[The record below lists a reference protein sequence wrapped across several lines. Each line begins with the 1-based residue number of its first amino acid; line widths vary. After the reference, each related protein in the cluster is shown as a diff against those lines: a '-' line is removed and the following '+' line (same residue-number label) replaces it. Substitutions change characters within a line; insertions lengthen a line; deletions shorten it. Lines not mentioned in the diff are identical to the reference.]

1 MDHDEK
7 LPYGVDASLFDDAC
21 WLAARVAATRK
32 AQGKAVPSDFAQGSP
47 EADAVAL
54 DFVRD
59 IERALAGRLKASTE
73 GH

>member
-1 MDHDEK
+1 
-7 LPYGVDASLFDDAC
+7 VSAQ
-21 WLAARVAATRK
+21 RR
-32 AQGKAVPSDFAQGSP
+32 AQGQAVPSDFAEGTP

-59 IERALAGRLKASTE
+59 IENALDNTRKSLTE

>member
-1 MDHDEK
+1 MDHGE
-7 LPYGVDASLFDDAC
+7 PFPFGVDAALLDDAR
-21 WLAARVAATRK
+21 LVAARVSAQRR
-32 AQGKAVPSDFAQGSP
+32 AQGQAVPSDFAEGTP

-59 IERALAGRLKASTE
+59 IENALDNTRKSLTE